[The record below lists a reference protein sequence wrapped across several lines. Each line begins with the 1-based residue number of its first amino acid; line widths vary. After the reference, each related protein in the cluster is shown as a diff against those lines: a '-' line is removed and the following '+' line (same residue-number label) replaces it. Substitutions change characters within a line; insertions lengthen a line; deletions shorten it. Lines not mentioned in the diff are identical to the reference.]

1 MTRYG
6 GIWMCI
12 YDEIKSKEHEEY
24 LRKAKREKFIVVF
37 SRIAILFAFLILW
50 EVSAR
55 FGFINH
61 FISSSP
67 SRIFKT
73 IVELISTDSLYNH
86 LFVTTFETMTGF
98 ILGTVLGTLI
108 AMLLWWSERF
118 AKIMDPYLVVLNALP
133 KVALGPVIIVWAGA
147 GMGSILIMT
156 LAISIIATI
165 IGVYSGF
172 MQIPEEKIVL
182 LKTFNATKM
191 QIFTKAVFPS
201 SIKNI
206 INALKIN
213 VGLSWVGVIM
223 GEFLVSKEGLGYLI
237 VYGSQVFNL
246 DLVMAGVVI
255 LSVVAG
261 FMYFLVSYL
270 EKKVIK
276 YD

>member
-1 MTRYG
+1 
-6 GIWMCI
+6 MCI
-12 YDEIKSKEHEEY
+12 YDEIKNKEHEEY

-55 FGFINH
+55 FGLINQ

-73 IVELISTDSLYNH
+73 IAELISTDSLYNH
-86 LFVTTFETMTGF
+86 LFVTTFETMAGF
-98 ILGTVLGTLI
+98 ILGTVFGTVI

-118 AKIMDPYLVVLNALP
+118 ANIMDPYLVVLNALP

-206 INALKIN
+206 INVLKIN

-270 EKKVIK
+270 EKKVVK

>member
-1 MTRYG
+1 M
-6 GIWMCI
+6 M
-12 YDEIKSKEHEEY
+12 
-24 LRKAKREKFIVVF
+24 
-37 SRIAILFAFLILW
+37 
-50 EVSAR
+50 
-55 FGFINH
+55 
-61 FISSSP
+61 
-67 SRIFKT
+67 
-73 IVELISTDSLYNH
+73 
-86 LFVTTFETMTGF
+86 
-98 ILGTVLGTLI
+98 
-108 AMLLWWSERF
+108 LWWSERL
-118 AKIMDPYLVVLNALP
+118 AKILDPYLVVLNALP

-156 LAISIIATI
+156 LAISIVATI

-172 MQIPEEKIVL
+172 MQASEEKIIL
-182 LKTFNATKM
+182 LRTFNASKM

-223 GEFLVSKEGLGYLI
+223 GEFLVSKAGLGYLI

-261 FMYFLVSYL
+261 LMYFLVSYL
-270 EKKVIK
+270 EKKVVK

>member
-1 MTRYG
+1 
-6 GIWMCI
+6 MCI
-12 YDEIKSKEHEEY
+12 YDDLKKKEHENFLKNIKKEN
-24 LRKAKREKFIVVF
+24 FIVIFWKV
-37 SRIAILFAFLILW
+37 AILVSFILIW
-50 EVSAR
+50 ELSAKM
-55 FGFINH
+55 GWINQFIT
-61 FISSSP
+61 SSP

-73 IVELISTDSLYNH
+73 IVDLIKTNGLYNH
-86 LFVTTFETMTGF
+86 LFITTFETVMGF
-98 ILGTVLGTLI
+98 SIGTILGTII
-108 AMLLWWSERF
+108 AMMLWWSDRL
-118 AKIMDPYLVVLNALP
+118 AKILDPYLVVLNALP

-156 LAISIIATI
+156 LAISIVATI

-172 MQIPEEKIVL
+172 MQVEEEKIIL

-191 QIFTKAVFPS
+191 QIFSKAVFPS
-201 SIKNI
+201 SMENI

-255 LSVVAG
+255 LSAVAG
-261 FMYFLVSYL
+261 IMYFLVSFL
-270 EKKVIK
+270 EKKIIK
-276 YD
+276 YN

>member
-1 MTRYG
+1 
-6 GIWMCI
+6 MCI
-12 YDEIKSKEHEEY
+12 YNELKEKEHEQF
-24 LRKAKREKFIVVF
+24 LRKQKKERFIVSF
-37 SRIAILFAFLILW
+37 SRIGILVLFLVLW
-50 EVSAR
+50 EAAAR
-55 FGFINH
+55 LGWINQFIT
-61 FISSSP
+61 SSP
-67 SRIFKT
+67 SRVFET
-73 IVELISTDSLYNH
+73 IVDLIKTHSLYNH
-86 LFVTTFETMTGF
+86 LFVTTFETVAGF
-98 ILGTVLGTLI
+98 TLGTVFGTII
-108 AMLLWWSERF
+108 AMMLWWSERL
-118 AKIMDPYLVVLNALP
+118 AKILDPYLVVLNALP

-156 LAISIIATI
+156 LAISIVATI

-172 MQIPEEKIVL
+172 MQASEEKIIL
-182 LKTFNATKM
+182 LRTFNASKM

-223 GEFLVSKEGLGYLI
+223 GEFLVSKAGLGYLI

-261 FMYFLVSYL
+261 LMYFLVSYL
-270 EKKVIK
+270 EKKVVK